1 MASYVDQALIQDE
14 KVTYRGELSAWGFFW
29 PIFFGLL
36 LLPVFGLG
44 LLIWLW
50 AWITYRSTEL
60 AVTNKRIIV
69 KTGFIQRNTIEM
81 FHEKVESIHID
92 QGVLGGMTVVDTG
105 APISVPVGEGVLGR
119 IFDFGSITVSGTG
132 GDKSPVNNVAR
143 PLEFRKAFMTA
154 VDAARK

>member
-14 KVTYRGELSAWGFFW
+14 KVTYRGELSVWGFFW

-60 AVTNKRIIV
+60 AVTNRRVIF
-69 KTGFIQRNTIEM
+69 KTGLIRRRTVEM
-81 FHEKVESIHID
+81 NMDKVETVDVD
-92 QGVLGGMTVVDTG
+92 QTLFGRLLGYGTVHV
-105 APISVPVGEGVLGR
+105 R
-119 IFDFGSITVSGTG
+119 GTG
-132 GDKSPVNNVAR
+132 SGW
-143 PLEFRKAFMTA
+143 
-154 VDAARK
+154 

>member
-14 KVTYRGELSAWGFFW
+14 KVTYRGELSVWGFFW
-29 PIFFGLL
+29 PIVFGFLL
-36 LLPVFGLG
+36 LAVAGLG

-92 QGVLGGMTVVDTG
+92 QGVLG
-105 APISVPVGEGVLGR
+105 R

>member
-14 KVTYRGELSAWGFFW
+14 KVTYRGELSVWGFFW

-92 QGVLGGMTVVDTG
+92 QGVLG
-105 APISVPVGEGVLGR
+105 R